1 MNECYMPPCI
11 GTALLRISSGL
22 AVTANPHCSLATHGY
37 RDRPGVGD
45 LSFEY

>member
-1 MNECYMPPCI
+1 MSAICLHALEQLCCGSRW
-11 GTALLRISSGL
+11 GTL